1 MPFKNLVL
9 VGMPGSGKTTIGEL
23 LAKRLGMPFLDT
35 DLIIEQ
41 TAGER
46 ICDIFARTGEE
57 TFRTLERE
65 TVKKVTAMRRI
76 IIATGGGAWMD
87 ETNRARLA
95 ENGRVVYL
103 NCPPEVLWERL
114 KESRVKRPLLK
125 GGFESLNKLYRSR
138 HCQYMTAHL
147 VLDTAGKSVKQTA
160 GGILEETGL
169 KTDDVGPKTSIYK
182 QKLSFRGDRHCEI
195 VTGSN
200 LLKGL
205 GTFLEEI
212 FKENGALPRLLVVTN
227 PIVYALFGKGIIE
240 GLCREGFNAGVHLIP
255 DGEEYKSLGQTEKVY
270 SRLAAG
276 GFDRGDAVLALG
288 GGVTGDLAG
297 FAAAT
302 YMRGMGLVQLPT
314 TLLAQV
320 DSSIGGKTAVNLS
333 EGKNM
338 VGAFYQPGLVVSD
351 TRLLKHL
358 SGYQFRQGLA
368 ECVKYGLIEGDELF
382 CMLEQKKAAILARQ
396 PEVLAGV
403 VERCCRIK
411 AGIVEKDERETG
423 PRRVLNLGHTVGH
436 ALEAAAG
443 YGRLGHGDAVALG
456 IRAKIRIGL
465 VTGVLN
471 KRDCDSITG
480 VLDSYGF
487 PSRVDLPMGKVLEYL
502 GRDKKKRRGQI
513 SFIMPKSIGDMDI
526 TAGITEELLK
536 EGLKCIGCR

>member
-1 MPFKNLVL
+1 
-9 VGMPGSGKTTIGEL
+9 
-23 LAKRLGMPFLDT
+23 
-35 DLIIEQ
+35 
-41 TAGER
+41 
-46 ICDIFARTGEE
+46 
-57 TFRTLERE
+57 
-65 TVKKVTAMRRI
+65 
-76 IIATGGGAWMD
+76 
-87 ETNRARLA
+87 
-95 ENGRVVYL
+95 
-103 NCPPEVLWERL
+103 
-114 KESRVKRPLLK
+114 
-125 GGFESLNKLYRSR
+125 
-138 HCQYMTAHL
+138 
-147 VLDTAGKSVKQTA
+147 
-160 GGILEETGL
+160 
-169 KTDDVGPKTSIYK
+169 
-182 QKLSFRGDRHCEI
+182 LSFRGDRHCEI